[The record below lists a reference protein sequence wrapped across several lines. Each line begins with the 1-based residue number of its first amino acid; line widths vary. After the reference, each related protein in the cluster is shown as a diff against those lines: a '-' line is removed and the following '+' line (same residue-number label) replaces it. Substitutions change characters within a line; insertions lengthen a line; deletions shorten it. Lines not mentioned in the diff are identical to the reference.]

1 LQITKVV
8 GNDEQSIFVS
18 TSQWPAVILYDAHIP
33 LAQYSGII
41 TEELMPLDGRKITKK
56 VLLETGARALFV
68 RSVTPINDDLIAG
81 TSIRFVGTTTA
92 GFEHVDIQSLRNKG
106 IGFAYAPG
114 SNAMPVVEYVFF
126 ALHEWINSQNQS
138 LKGKTIGII
147 GMGEIGKRIAKMCRD
162 MGMHVLA
169 SDPPLETYGLMK
181 SEDYELTSLKDI
193 CRESDCITIHSAL
206 THSGLFPSMNLFQ
219 DMHFSMM
226 KPGALL
232 IQASR
237 GGIVNERALLN
248 ALNTNDLHLAIDVW
262 DGEPRWNAQIANHHR
277 AFMTTPHIAGY
288 TSSARKRGIE
298 MIVKQYCEF
307 YGMECLIQH
316 SDTEGISYQNPNAIS
331 LLRERRFAKDKME
344 WLKGKEVDAQMFDEG
359 RRQFMHDQE
368 TFADISLS

>member
-1 LQITKVV
+1 M
-8 GNDEQSIFVS
+8 
-18 TSQWPAVILYDAHIP
+18 ILYDAHIP
-33 LAQYSGII
+33 LPQYSGII
-41 TEELMPLDGRKITKK
+41 TEELMPLDGRTITKK

-92 GFEHVDIQSLRNKG
+92 GYEHVDIQSLRKKG
-106 IGFAYAPG
+106 IAFAYAPG

-126 ALHEWINSQNQS
+126 ALHEWIESQNQS

-147 GMGEIGKRIAKMCRD
+147 GMGEIGKRIANMCKTL
-162 MGMHVLA
+162 GMHVLA
-169 SDPPLETYGLMK
+169 SDPPLEIYGLMN
-181 SEDYELTSLKDI
+181 SEEYELTSLRTI

-206 THSGLFPSMNLFQ
+206 TDSGFFPSIHLLQ
-219 DMHFSMM
+219 DTHFASM
-226 KPGALL
+226 KRGALL

-237 GGIVNERALLN
+237 GGIVNERSLLN
-248 ALNTNDLHLAIDVW
+248 ALNINDLHLAIDVW
-262 DGEPRWNAQIANHHR
+262 DGEPRWNAQIANHPR

-307 YGMECLIQH
+307 YGMECDIQH
-316 SDTEGISYQNPNAIS
+316 LDAEGISLQNPNALS

-344 WLKGKEVDAQMFDEG
+344 WLKGKVIDTQMFDEG

>member
-1 LQITKVV
+1 M
-8 GNDEQSIFVS
+8 
-18 TSQWPAVILYDAHIP
+18 ILYDAHIP
-33 LAQYSGII
+33 LPQYSGII
-41 TEELMPLDGRKITKK
+41 TEELMPLDGRTITKK

-92 GFEHVDIQSLRNKG
+92 GYEHVDIQSLRKRG

-126 ALHEWINSQNQS
+126 ALHEWIESQNQS

-147 GMGEIGKRIAKMCRD
+147 GMGEIGKRIANMCKTL
-162 MGMHVLA
+162 GMHVLA
-169 SDPPLETYGLMK
+169 SDPPLEIYGLMN
-181 SEDYELTSLKDI
+181 SEEYELTSLRTI

-206 THSGLFPSMNLFQ
+206 TDSGFFPSIHLLQ
-219 DMHFSMM
+219 DTHFASM
-226 KPGALL
+226 KRGALL

-237 GGIVNERALLN
+237 GGIVNEKSLLN
-248 ALNTNDLHLAIDVW
+248 ALNINDLHLAIDVW
-262 DGEPRWNAQIANHHR
+262 DGEPRWNAQIANHPR

-307 YGMECLIQH
+307 YGMECDIQH
-316 SDTEGISYQNPNAIS
+316 SDTEGISLQNPNALS

-344 WLKGKEVDAQMFDEG
+344 WLKGKVIDTQMFDEG

>member
-1 LQITKVV
+1 M
-8 GNDEQSIFVS
+8 
-18 TSQWPAVILYDAHIP
+18 ILYDTHIP
-33 LAQYSGII
+33 LSQYSGII
-41 TEELMPLDGRKITKK
+41 TEELMPLDGRKITKR

-92 GFEHVDIQSLRNKG
+92 GYEHVDVQSLRRRG
-106 IGFAYAPG
+106 IAFAYAPG

-126 ALHEWINSQNQS
+126 ALHQWIASQNQS

-147 GMGEIGKRIAKMCRD
+147 GMGEIGKRIAKMCKQ
-162 MGMHVLA
+162 MGMYVLA

-181 SEDYELTSLKDI
+181 SEDCQLTSLRDI

-206 THSGLFPSMNLFQ
+206 TYSGLFPSINLLQ
-219 DMHFSMM
+219 DTHFATM
-226 KPGALL
+226 KPGVLL

-237 GGIVNERALLN
+237 GGIVNETSLLN
-248 ALNTNDLHLAIDVW
+248 ALQTNDLHLAIDVW
-262 DGEPRWNAQIANHHR
+262 KGEPQWNEQIANHPR

-307 YGMECLIQH
+307 YGMECQIQH

-331 LLRERRFAKDKME
+331 LLLERRFMKGKME
-344 WLKGKEVDAQMFDEG
+344 WLKGKEIDAQMFDEG

-368 TFADISLS
+368 TFAEISLS

>member
-1 LQITKVV
+1 
-8 GNDEQSIFVS
+8 
-18 TSQWPAVILYDAHIP
+18 VILYDAHIP

-56 VLLETGARALFV
+56 VLLETGARAMFV
-68 RSVTPINDDLIAG
+68 RSVTPINDDLISG
-81 TSIRFVGTTTA
+81 TSIRFVGTATA
-92 GFEHVDIQSLRNKG
+92 GYEHVDIQSLRKKG

-206 THSGLFPSMNLFQ
+206 THSGLFPSMNLLQ
-219 DMHFSMM
+219 DIHFSMM

-277 AFMTTPHIAGY
+277 VFMTTPHIAGY

-307 YGMECLIQH
+307 YGMECQIQH

-344 WLKGKEVDAQMFDEG
+344 WLKGKEVDAQIFDEG

-368 TFADISLS
+368 TFTEISLS